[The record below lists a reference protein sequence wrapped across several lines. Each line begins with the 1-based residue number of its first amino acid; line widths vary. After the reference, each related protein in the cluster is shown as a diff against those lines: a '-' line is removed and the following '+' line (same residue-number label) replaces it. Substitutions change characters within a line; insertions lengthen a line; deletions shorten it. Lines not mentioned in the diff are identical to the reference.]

1 MDKHISD
8 FVAYYLGVNLKER
21 LDYINTVNKLH
32 KKRSV
37 IVHQNSFGNIIEHR
51 EYYNLLDNIKKNVY
65 KMYENL
71 NSIKTKED
79 LKKYMEELRYS

>member
-1 MDKHISD
+1 MSD

-37 IVHQNSFGNIIEHR
+37 IVHQNSFGNIIEYR
-51 EYYNLLDNIKKNVY
+51 EYYNLLDNIKKIVY